1 MPTPVKFILYLVG
14 FFFVITVAL
23 TVYIKTQVT
32 PEKVR
37 ETLLPFAES
46 ALDRDVDFGAI
57 KIGLFSGI
65 SVADLKVMKKGGSE
79 RFFSVDSVELHYQF
93 WPLLKGQ
100 VVVDQILLDQP
111 RINVTRLPDGQFNFS
126 DLLSE
131 PGASSKKITTD
142 RSAVKNAGSAFNLL
156 VKEVNLQGGEL
167 LYIDRYKNVKAP
179 FRYNLENLNFKARQ
193 ITLDRSF
200 PIDLSAVING
210 SNIDISGHYDFS
222 NRTGDLT
229 VHLSPLD
236 LVKFTPYYRN
246 SLPGK
251 LGSAQ
256 LDLKLDVDLQPD
268 KISSKGKINLN
279 HVDLVLDKYRD
290 FAVADAAI
298 GAEYS
303 LDYRFDK
310 QQLTLS
316 TLLLRF
322 NNVNFGAEGQFN
334 LSSDKSF
341 LVFSLLFDQL
351 DLREVMQNLPATLSK
366 DYQKYSFAGLID
378 GRVDFSGRAD
388 SGLKLLKSAKLKL
401 TDVRASAENLRAG
414 VSGDIHY
421 SDKVLKSDN
430 LQLEYG
436 GQRVTLRMNAE
447 KQSDGLF
454 HGNFDLMADTLNLN
468 DFLISE
474 TENQQTESKPRN
486 GDIPVARKKTIVDD
500 IGPYDIPAAM
510 TGTLAVK
517 HLLYKQLDV
526 SHVTADLQIRNNRL
540 MVTDLNGAIGRGD
553 VSGNALVDFGVK
565 GLAYSGHM
573 VLVQPDMTML
583 MTGLFPQ
590 SGQSVSGQLRWRG
603 DFSGQGTLRDNIL
616 RTVRLN
622 GDFDLR
628 DGIAKGSPLLAQFA
642 TFLENKDLKVLSFH
656 LLSGEYKLYNGLT
669 RFDARLDSSK
679 TKLATSGTLTLES
692 MLDMKLDARFAPEV
706 AKKLGIGKKLRDSL
720 SDRDG
725 WGRLPLLIG
734 GSLEHPHFSYDT
746 EMLQRQLV
754 EKASQKL
761 LEKIA
766 PDGGENA
773 EPLREMLDNTLNK
786 LFGK

>member
-1 MPTPVKFILYLVG
+1 MSTPVKFLLFLIG
-14 FFFVITVAL
+14 SFFVLAVAL
-23 TVYIKTQVT
+23 TVFIKTQVT

-37 ETLLPFAES
+37 ETLLPIAES
-46 ALDRDVDFGAI
+46 TLDRDVDFGAI

-65 SVADLKVMKKGGSE
+65 SLADLKVMLKDGTGE
-79 RFFSVDSVELHYQF
+79 FFSVDSVELHYRF

-111 RINVTRLPDGQFNFS
+111 KINVTRLPDGQFNFS
-126 DLLSE
+126 DLLKDPGVSSE
-131 PGASSKKITTD
+131 KQTVGSQ
-142 RSAVKNAGSAFNLL
+142 AVEEAGSAFNLL

-179 FRYNLENLNFKARQ
+179 FRYTLKNLNFKARQ

-200 PIDLSAVING
+200 PVDLSAVING
-210 SNIDISGHYDFS
+210 SNIDISGNYDFS
-222 NRTGDLT
+222 KRTGDLT
-229 VHLSPLD
+229 VHLAALD
-236 LVKFTPYYRN
+236 LVKFAPYYRD

-256 LDLKLDVDLQPD
+256 LGLKLDVDLQPD
-268 KISSKGKINLN
+268 RISSKGKIDLD
-279 HVDLVLDKYRD
+279 HVDLVLDDYRD
-290 FAVADAAI
+290 FAIADAVI
-298 GAEYS
+298 GTEYS
-303 LDYRFDK
+303 LDYIFDK

-316 TLLLRF
+316 TLLFRF
-322 NNVNFGAEGQFN
+322 NNVNFGAEGQFI
-334 LSSDKSF
+334 LSSDKPF

-351 DLREVMQNLPATLSK
+351 DLREVMQNLPETLSK

-378 GRVDFSGRAD
+378 GRVDFAGRAD
-388 SGLKLLKSAKLKL
+388 SGINLLKSAKLKL

-414 VSGDIHY
+414 ISGDILY
-421 SDKVLKSDN
+421 SDKALKSDN

-436 GQRVTLRMNAE
+436 GQRVTLRVNAE
-447 KQSDGLF
+447 KQADGLL
-454 HGNFDLMADTLNLN
+454 HGNFDLLADTLNIN
-468 DFLISE
+468 DLLISE
-474 TENQQTESKPRN
+474 TENQQTESVPRS
-486 GDIPVARKKTIVDD
+486 GDIPVARKKTLADE

-526 SHVTADLQIRNNRL
+526 SNVTADLQIRNNRL
-540 MVTDLNGAIGRGD
+540 TVTDLNGAIGRGD
-553 VSGNALVDFGVK
+553 MSGNALVDLGVK
-565 GLAYSGHM
+565 GLAYSGHL
-573 VLVQPDMTML
+573 VLVQPNITTI

-590 SGQSVSGQLRWRG
+590 SDQSVSGQLHWRG
-603 DFSGQGTLRDNIL
+603 DFSGQGTLHDNIL
-616 RTVRLN
+616 RTLRLN

-628 DGIAKGSPLLAQFA
+628 DGIAKGSPLLGQFA
-642 TFLENKDLKVLSFH
+642 TFLDNKDLKVLSFR
-656 LLSGEYKLYNGLT
+656 LLSGEYKLYNGLA

-679 TKLATSGTLTLES
+679 TKLATSGTLTLDS

-706 AKKLGIGKKLRDSL
+706 VKKLGIDKKIRDGL

-725 WGRLPLLIG
+725 WGRLPLLVD

-746 EMLQRQLV
+746 EVLQQQLV

-766 PDGGENA
+766 PDGGKDA